1 MMIDMD
7 EFFPCYKNWLAKLL
21 STVISRSDDPGGYTA
36 TIRLYLEMRMELT
49 QRWIL
54 EHSVDGK
61 RPKKGYITDFKK
73 MKSNEK
79 KIRDCLDLIGGA
91 DEHSNRSAG

>member
-1 MMIDMD
+1 MD

-21 STVISRSDDPGGYTA
+21 KTVISRSDDPGGYTA

-54 EHSVDGK
+54 EQSVDGK

-91 DEHSNRSAG
+91 DEQHSNSSAG

>member
-1 MMIDMD
+1 MD

-21 STVISRSDDPGGYTA
+21 KTVISRSDDPGGYTA

-54 EHSVDGK
+54 EQSVDGK

-79 KIRDCLDLIGGA
+79 KIRDCLELI
-91 DEHSNRSAG
+91 R